1 MKITYEMLVEWNACK
16 PRRDAF
22 REQFPDGATIEEAG
36 AWALN
41 DDLQWVVC
49 YASPALGDQASA
61 ELLRRKASDDCL
73 NYIVRNAS
81 PAMCERARAE
91 LDRRSA

>member
-1 MKITYEMLVEWNACK
+1 MKITYEMLVEWEACK

-36 AWALN
+36 AWARH

-49 YASPALGDQASA
+49 H
-61 ELLRRKASDDCL
+61 
-73 NYIVRNAS
+73 AS
-81 PAMCERARAE
+81 PAMGEQAYAELLHRKAADSCLIYIVCCASPTLCEQARAE
-91 LDRRSA
+91 LDRRNS

>member
-36 AWALN
+36 AWARN

-49 YASPALGDQASA
+49 
-61 ELLRRKASDDCL
+61 K
-73 NYIVRNAS
+73 AS